1 MIYNWPQLEIMFHE
15 QLFKVETT
23 ISLMNLMNVKR
34 YNVESID
41 AYLNRFRELKAR
53 CSTQI
58 PKHELVQMAVV
69 GIEFSIRKKL
79 ANQ

>member
-1 MIYNWPQLEIMFHE
+1 
-15 QLFKVETT
+15 
-23 ISLMNLMNVKR
+23 MNLMNVKR

-69 GIEFSIRKKL
+69 GLEFSIRKKL